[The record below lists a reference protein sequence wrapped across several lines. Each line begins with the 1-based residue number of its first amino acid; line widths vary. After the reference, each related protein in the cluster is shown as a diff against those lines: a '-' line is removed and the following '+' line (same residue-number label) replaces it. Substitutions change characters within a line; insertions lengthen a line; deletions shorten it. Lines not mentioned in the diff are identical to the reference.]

1 MDYYEFDNDT
11 DTLSCTT
18 SSGEFTEMEITLTE
32 LLTAIGYD
40 VKYLDQ
46 YDETFV
52 MGDDGFHIELD
63 EIELTQEELQ
73 EVLR

>member
-18 SSGEFTEMEITLTE
+18 DAGEYTEMEITLIK
-32 LLTAIGYD
+32 LFTAIGYD

-63 EIELTQEELQ
+63 EIELTQEELM